1 MLEFQFKL
9 LDLIKFLSAR
19 ANNLNKTPEIKKELN
34 YNSLTLL
41 SRGSRIRTYD
51 PLVPNQV
58 R

>member
-1 MLEFQFKL
+1 LLE
-9 LDLIKFLSAR
+9 LINYLYSKAKIR
-19 ANNLNKTPEIKKELN
+19 NKTPEIKKELN

-41 SRGSRIRTYD
+41 RRGSRIRTYD